1 MNMDEQEFF
10 CGDFVTRSVDE
21 ETGPPPIDE
30 YGIVQDVDHSSRT
43 CHVKWFRT
51 YKTLG
56 QSR

>member
-1 MNMDEQEFF
+1 MDEQEFF

-30 YGIVQDVDHSSRT
+30 YGIVQDADHSSRT

-51 YKTLG
+51 YKTVG